1 MEKVA
6 CVFDTEII
14 DLELGINNKIAELKK
29 QGCSILNVTLG
40 GRSSSYRRNWGALI
54 LYDDHG

>member
-29 QGCSILNVTLG
+29 QGCSILNVTFFVESG
-40 GRSSSYRRNWGALI
+40 
-54 LYDDHG
+54 